1 MKKYL
6 YLKINKQA
14 VFFKNIKNINIQNY
28 YILKE
33 KNIIFR
39 IFRKFNMINSIL
51 FGMWKF
57 QIKKCDYIILGENG
71 YLPIISKYIKNKN
84 PSCKVIMYYW
94 NILNDEYKKF
104 LEDKNIDEF
113 WTFDKNDS
121 QRYNLK
127 YNPQFYSKDI
137 ILNRNEIEQGVI
149 FLGRA
154 KERKNELI
162 KLEKTLNTLGITTNF
177 YIIEKEKDL
186 IGYDKYLEGISE
198 AKCILDYN
206 QEGQVGLTLRPMEAL
221 FLKKKLITNN
231 KDIVNYNF
239 YKTNNIFVL
248 GLDDMSNIKEFID
261 SPYEEVNE
269 EIVNY
274 YDFELWLKR
283 FEENQNEH

>member
-33 KNIIFR
+33 KNILFR

-137 ILNRNEIEQGVI
+137 ILNNNEIEQGVT

-186 IGYDKYLEGISE
+186 IGYDKYLESISE
-198 AKCILDYN
+198 SKCILDYN

-239 YKTNNIFVL
+239 YKPNNIFIL
-248 GLDDMSNIKEFID
+248 GIDDMSKIRAFID
-261 SPYEEVNE
+261 SPYEEVDE

-274 YDFELWLKR
+274 YDFESWLKR
-283 FEENQNEH
+283 FEGNQNEH

>member
-1 MKKYL
+1 
-6 YLKINKQA
+6 
-14 VFFKNIKNINIQNY
+14 
-28 YILKE
+28 
-33 KNIIFR
+33 
-39 IFRKFNMINSIL
+39 MINSIL

-137 ILNRNEIEQGVI
+137 ILNNNEIEQGVT

-186 IGYDKYLEGISE
+186 IGYDKYLESISE
-198 AKCILDYN
+198 SKCILDYN

-239 YKTNNIFVL
+239 YKPNNIFIL
-248 GLDDMSNIKEFID
+248 GIDDMSKIRAFID
-261 SPYEEVNE
+261 SPYEEVDE

-274 YDFELWLKR
+274 YDFESWLKR
-283 FEENQNEH
+283 FEGNQNEH

>member
-33 KNIIFR
+33 KNILFR

-94 NILNDEYKKF
+94 NILNDEYKKI

-137 ILNRNEIEQGVI
+137 ILNNNEIEQGVT

-162 KLEKTLNTLGITTNF
+162 KLEKTLNTLGIATNF

-186 IGYDKYLEGISE
+186 IGYDKYLESISE
-198 AKCILDYN
+198 SKCILDYN

-239 YKTNNIFVL
+239 YKTNNIFIL
-248 GLDDMSNIKEFID
+248 GIDDMSKIRAFID
-261 SPYEEVNE
+261 SPYEEVDE

-274 YDFELWLKR
+274 YDFESWLKR
-283 FEENQNEH
+283 FGI

>member
-39 IFRKFNMINSIL
+39 ILRKFNALNSIS

-57 QIKKCDYIILGENG
+57 KIKRYDFIILGENG
-71 YLPIISKYIKNKN
+71 YSPNITKYIKKN
-84 PSCKVIMYYW
+84 NPNCKVIMYYW
-94 NILNDEYKKF
+94 NILNDEYKKI

-121 QRYNLK
+121 QKYNLK

-137 ILNRNEIEQGVI
+137 ILNSNEIKQDVT

-162 KLEKTLNTLGITTNF
+162 KLEENLNILGITTNF
-177 YIIEKEKDL
+177 YIIEREKDL
-186 IGYDKYLEGISE
+186 IGYNEYLESISKS
-198 AKCILDYN
+198 KCILDYN

-221 FLKKKLITNN
+221 FLRKKLITNN
-231 KDIVNYNF
+231 VNIINYDF
-239 YKTNNIFVL
+239 YKPQNIFVL
-248 GLDDMSNIKEFID
+248 GLDDINKIKEFVD
-261 SPYEEVNE
+261 SPYEEVDE
-269 EIVNY
+269 KIVNY
-274 YDFELWLKR
+274 YDFESWLKR
-283 FEENQNEH
+283 FGI